1 MSPEYRENQKHKR
14 YGPGRLLHLIA
25 SAAVLLVC
33 VCLST
38 SHSYAWTE
46 IPDWLLQQLPAE
58 QQTLIN
64 ALPEADR
71 PMAYCYLSD
80 TDALTFLKQYSGHA
94 DLIAR
99 EGLANSYRLSK
110 YLTGSTHPDFS
121 TPAGQVE
128 KQFLMELYF
137 ALSGSFGSYRDL
149 SKDSISV
156 FYIDDL
162 QNRTLA
168 QLKEKRTSLDTG
180 RVFNEEELP
189 MWKSILDA
197 WIAFRSGS
205 AASQV
210 TGAGSELDKAYWN
223 AAYPSLDQNLQQ
235 LVNEMPETFKLL
247 TFASVSGTDGLAW
260 LREKSGVSFD
270 IVSKYW
276 TMSCSELDSAYSD
289 LAKAGKAD
297 SKEGQFILQLHA
309 LKAKTYPLYRV
320 GEWGIDYDNTIRMQD
335 FARSGDEIVKS
346 YERIRTYLDENSA
359 SEFWT
364 AGCDTELACKA
375 WMAYFRRIA
384 PAAIAESEARRIEAA
399 EAAAQLAGL
408 DWTAAQERSESYRE
422 ENGKYS
428 TPSVSKA
435 PSDAELDGTQ
445 LDLLKAIPARYVPHV
460 YHYFRP
466 YLSTAAVMEKCV
478 IDSRKAECT
487 ELLAL
492 NISALKEE
500 YETLALKASVSD
512 LSSAEAARLELCAE
526 ILLCRYQDEGKENFG
541 SLEIDYN
548 KKTEKWNV
556 SYYTVS
562 ADLSSGSNISNILN
576 SAKDKDQSIL
586 FYAQRVQ
593 LFSALSEYYDKLRV
607 DPFAEAYRA
616 KQWGGLTLS
625 DEVLAAAKRVRDVTV
640 PDMQVYAA
648 AVVTGLIEPGSDLVY
663 AEMPEQLWTRRQ
675 NGDPGNAEQDTLNK
689 LISFY
694 GAPPYRDTMH
704 PSYYAMSGGGLQ
716 AIVDAVNGYTND
728 AKAEAQRIL
737 WHRSA
742 EFYSTDGNYH
752 AQLSRMEVDELTS
765 YRSRI
770 EAEYY
775 ASTDTGKSAELQQ
788 WVEQINAWIDWRN
801 AVAPQMAYSGGL
813 TPSGTDIS
821 ETPSY
826 TVAGYTS
833 EGYARP
839 YVLEIS
845 TGEVSGDN
853 IEFFRILY
861 TTAEGDQRTQYIFP
875 TEDTLKNGYK
885 AAEAAGKPERVLD
898 WVRTAAGYTPAGPDT
913 AKALQS
919 YHTDQFLFNADEE
932 IASVNEIQAFMRHD
946 DAAGGKN
953 EWTCTG
959 LRLYKVDALQGLAR
973 YGYYSSDYYIDFSGP
988 LLAELG
994 FDSDDYKNLSWR
1006 GSDTLFRFG
1015 GEKGETGYMITASS
1029 EYRESQS
1036 ATSNVIFRVD
1046 FADQYMAGLECL
1058 ATDSQGAQSKALS
1071 RPGNLCEAL
1080 ALVVRYR
1087 DTYGSVRET
1096 TLPMILS
1103 AASWSVI
1110 DGNLNTIAD
1119 CGGIAQQGD
1128 SIGFEGVLPN
1138 LDEVLYVSPVL
1149 GGTAAANAAG
1159 LTVQSNMSAAAD
1171 RDRRIEASDSESA
1184 NILCIAVY
1192 DASRGQLA
1200 AEYQG
1205 SFLDF
1210 EFPSLPI
1217 KYYSAADIT
1226 GLRLDAGGAT
1236 SMLEMRDFD
1245 ENSNLLP
1252 IDRRERYMVTL
1263 VTDDVEMAG
1272 TRSDI
1277 MLRLSYVDLDGKEK
1291 QTAEF
1296 SMRDYANEYYGYWP
1310 ATAGDFGY
1318 LYGVSSVAMNDGAVG
1333 RSLNV
1338 ILPIQDVQRFSSA
1351 TIRLMS
1357 SDGREVDEWQMKDLI
1372 ISTVKSVGRR
1382 NISWQSVS
1390 VPGSTADGTARS
1402 DRVISRDVDGSV
1414 IFDLALGGAVD
1425 PNSPVKPANPVF
1437 DPRLFQ
1443 DGSPSSVDIKTGNV
1457 SEREDVDW
1465 RDLRYN
1471 MTFLDAMQDLG
1482 FLKTRAIYNI
1492 QVKVA
1497 SNVNNVAGTDD
1508 CGSKNQ
1514 FYFQLL
1520 FAQGGKSA
1528 VVLANQQ
1535 LQSDGFQAGSTETF
1549 TIMTS
1554 QEYGDLSAIR
1564 IIPEDRASD
1573 SDKYD
1578 KLNIE
1583 SITVI
1588 RQDAGQVSPLWRFN
1602 EVGWI
1607 GIDYRDEG
1615 QETALSGD
1623 NSRTIEEISH
1633 VYNMSESS
1641 YAVNVQFALST
1652 SQYKD
1657 RNGEACDQFV
1667 GGMGAEITYRDVNG
1681 IIQRVNVEDVVL
1693 LMYQF
1698 NNRSAQFSQIQANGV
1713 YQNGKAVSD
1722 PDYMFRANHTDRF
1735 VVSLDGLEQLLNI
1748 KFYPRSNVN
1757 TVWNITDVTASLV
1770 MGNGRRILNV
1780 AGEFT
1785 MKYPVGE
1792 ELQLIAR
1799 SNSTGSPKYSKQ
1811 LYMTGETGGT
1821 GSSVTVNFSSVK
1833 VQTNTA
1839 LFDNQTMV
1847 TEVPSGGN
1855 DTFNIVLYPR
1865 VIGGGET
1872 VSDYDLSVNVRY
1884 TTAADTIVQNSAKMN
1899 KTMLDGV
1906 PVFYIEGLSAAD
1918 IVQLNSI
1925 NVKSSSAFS
1934 AGVTGGFAQHVR
1946 SGYVIES
1953 FDLGPAAN
1961 LAYASSVP
1969 FSQTEVERQTVSFQL
1984 GSDTPQMQLSA
1995 GVNDVAVSIHY
2006 VSDGPIQREYQSKR
2020 YFLTDKGINY
2030 IAPGQLITLTMTEGH
2045 VGEIKGITLIP
2056 TGQAS
2061 LDVAGG
2067 YILDTVSYAGNADVT
2082 KGRFSF
2088 AAAENGA
2095 QTGLIRRDV
2104 VADTGVSAG
2113 GIVPLTFTFVTGSGT
2128 EGAGAGIDEPVAM
2141 SVGYYNSR
2149 GEQRVS
2155 TFGDIRPYLSGGA
2168 QSFASGGTVSAVI
2181 LAEDVQDVRWVELM
2195 VQPTSA
2201 SSVALWNLESVSCM
2215 LGENG
2220 VTKTRVL
2227 TDSIPEGE
2235 SRRIYFAN
2243 IYVAGEVTS
2252 PISRDASAGGQ
2263 TTTVQVSGGSA
2274 GVLVGS
2280 GEGVRVKVD
2289 VVGSR
2294 ESFGAAVYSLDP
2306 QIGVTGQVNLS
2317 ANYGYSTSYLDS
2329 LSSEARRVRDRSD
2342 ATAAERA
2349 AARDLL
2355 EMLEQVKSSDGSFTT
2370 DSTGVTFMAPRNYGS
2385 GNLYY
2390 RIAITSAETGETA
2403 FTVDVTVRSEEKS
2416 LDAAIQTMRD
2426 AVSYADTYV
2435 RVKTE
2440 ETDEQE

>member
-14 YGPGRLLHLIA
+14 YGPGRLLRLIA

-46 IPDWLLQQLPAE
+46 IPDSLLRQLPAE
-58 QQTLIN
+58 QQTLID

-80 TDALTFLKQYSGHA
+80 TDALTFLKQYSGYA

-110 YLTGSTHPDFS
+110 YLTGNAHTDFS
-121 TPAGQVE
+121 TPAGQAE

-149 SKDSISV
+149 SQNSVSV

-168 QLKEKRTSLDTG
+168 QLREKRSSLDTG

-205 AASQV
+205 AESQIIG
-210 TGAGSELDKAYWN
+210 TDLGIAYRT
-223 AAYPSLDQNLQQ
+223 AAYPALDQNLQQ
-235 LVNEMPETFKLL
+235 LVNEMPDVFKLL

-260 LREKSGVSFD
+260 LREKSGIGFD
-270 IVSKYW
+270 IISKYW
-276 TMSCSELDSAYSD
+276 PMSRSELDSAYSD
-289 LAKAGKAD
+289 LARAGSAD
-297 SKEGQFILQLHA
+297 GKEGQFILQLYA
-309 LKAKTYPLYRV
+309 LKGKAYLLYRA
-320 GEWGIDYDNTIRMQD
+320 GTWGIDYGGVIRMQD
-335 FARSGDEIVKS
+335 FARSGDEITKS
-346 YERIRTYLDENSA
+346 YEAVSSYLDEQSA
-359 SEFWT
+359 SQFWQP
-364 AGCDTELACKA
+364 GCDMELACKA
-375 WMAYFRRIA
+375 WMAYFKRIA
-384 PAAIAESEARRIEAA
+384 PQAVADSEADRIEAA
-399 EAAAQLAGL
+399 ETAAKLAGL
-408 DWTAAQERSESYRE
+408 DWTSAQERSESYRE

-428 TPSVSKA
+428 TPAVSKV
-435 PSDAELDGTQ
+435 PSDADLEQ
-445 LDLLKAIPARYVPHV
+445 VQQDLLKAIPARYVPHV

-466 YLSTAAVMEKCV
+466 DLTTAEVMEKCV
-478 IDSRKAECT
+478 LNTYKNVCN

-492 NISALKEE
+492 NTADLRAE
-500 YETLALKASVSD
+500 YETLALKAAVSD
-512 LSSAEAARLELCAE
+512 LDSAEAARLELCAE
-526 ILLCRYQDEGKENFG
+526 ILLCRYQDEGKESFG

-556 SYYTVS
+556 SYYTVLY
-562 ADLSSGSNISNILN
+562 DLSSGYGISNILD
-576 SAKDKDQSIL
+576 SARNKDQSIL
-586 FYAQRVQ
+586 FYSQRVQ
-593 LFSALSEYYDKLRV
+593 LFTALAEYRDKMKV
-607 DPFAEAYRA
+607 DPFAEAYRS
-616 KQWGGLTLS
+616 KQWGNLTLS
-625 DEVLAAAKRVRDVTV
+625 DEELAAAKRVRDVTV

-648 AVVTGLIEPGSDLVY
+648 AVVTGLIDPDSDLVY
-663 AEMPEQLWTRRQ
+663 AEMPEQLQARRQ
-675 NGDPGNAEQDTLNK
+675 TNRLGSARSDLLNK
-689 LISFY
+689 LMSFY
-694 GAPPYRDTMH
+694 GPSPYRDTDH
-704 PSYYAMSGGGLQ
+704 PSYYTMSDGGLQ
-716 AIVDAVNGYTND
+716 AIVDGGSEYTND

-737 WHRSA
+737 WHRKA
-742 EFYSTDGNYH
+742 EFYSAGGNYH
-752 AQLSRMEVDELTS
+752 AQLSRMSLDELTA
-765 YRSRI
+765 YRSKI
-770 EAEYY
+770 EAEYF
-775 ASTDTGKSAELQQ
+775 ASTDTGKTAELQQ
-788 WVEQINAWIDWRN
+788 WMEQVNAWMEWRS
-801 AVAPQMAYSGGL
+801 AVEPQMAYSGGL

-821 ETPSY
+821 GTPAY
-826 TVAGYTS
+826 TAGGYTS

-861 TTAEGDQRTQYIFP
+861 TTASGDQRTQYIFP

-932 IASVNEIQAFMRHD
+932 IVSVSEIQAFMRRD
-946 DAAGGKN
+946 DATGGKN

-959 LRLYKVDALQGLAR
+959 LRLYKVDVLQGLAR

-1006 GSDTLFRFG
+1006 GNDTLFRFG
-1015 GEKGETGYMITASS
+1015 GEKGDNGYSITASS
-1029 EYRESQS
+1029 EYREAQS
-1036 ATSNVIFRVD
+1036 AEPNVIFRVD

-1058 ATDSQGAQSKALS
+1058 ATDALGSQSKALS

-1096 TLPMILS
+1096 TLPMIMS
-1103 AASWSVI
+1103 AASWSAI
-1110 DGNLNTIAD
+1110 DGNLNSISD
-1119 CGGIAQQGD
+1119 YGGLAQQGD

-1149 GGTAAANAAG
+1149 GGTAAASAAG
-1159 LTVQSNMSAAAD
+1159 LTTETNMSAAAD

-1192 DASRGQLA
+1192 DASRGRLA

-1210 EFPSLPI
+1210 EFPSLPD

-1236 SMLEMRDFD
+1236 SMLEMREFG
-1245 ENSNLLP
+1245 EGSSLLP

-1263 VTDDVEMAG
+1263 VTDDADMAG
-1272 TRSDI
+1272 TRSDV

-1318 LYGVSSVAMNDGAVG
+1318 LYGVSSVSVNDGAVG

-1338 ILPIQDVQRFSSA
+1338 ILPIQDVQRFTSA

-1357 SDGREVDEWQMKDLI
+1357 SDGRQIDEWQMKDLV
-1372 ISTVKSVGRR
+1372 ISTVKDVGRR
-1382 NISWQSVS
+1382 NITWQPVS
-1390 VPGSTADGTARS
+1390 VPGSAADGAARS
-1402 DRVISRDVDGSV
+1402 DRIITREVDGSV

-1425 PNSPVKPANPVF
+1425 PNSPIQQTNPVF
-1437 DPRLFQ
+1437 DPLLFQ
-1443 DGSPSSVDIKTGNV
+1443 DGSPSSVDVKTGSV

-1471 MTFLDAMQDLG
+1471 MTFADAMQDLG
-1482 FLKTRAIYNI
+1482 FLKTRAIYNV

-1549 TIMTS
+1549 TIVTS
-1554 QEYGDLSAIR
+1554 QEYGDLSGIR
-1564 IIPEDRASD
+1564 IIPEDLASD

-1615 QETALSGD
+1615 QETALSGV

-1633 VYNMSESS
+1633 VYNVSESS
-1641 YAVNVQFALST
+1641 YAVNVQFAVST

-1657 RNGEACDQFV
+1657 RNGDPCDQFV
-1667 GGMGAEITYRDVNG
+1667 GGMSAEITYRDVNG

-1698 NNRSAQFSQIQANGV
+1698 NNRSAQFSQIQSNGV
-1713 YQNGKAVSD
+1713 YQNGQAVSD

-1748 KFYPRSNVN
+1748 KFYPRSTVN

-1770 MGNGRRILNV
+1770 MGSGRRILNV
-1780 AGEFT
+1780 AGEYT
-1785 MKYPVGE
+1785 MKYPEGE

-1811 LYMTGETGGT
+1811 LYMTSEVGGA
-1821 GSSVTVNFSSVK
+1821 GSSVTVNFTSVK

-1839 LFDNQTMV
+1839 LFDNQTQV
-1847 TEVPSGGN
+1847 AEVPSGGS

-1865 VIGGGET
+1865 VIGGGEA
-1872 VSDYDLSVNVRY
+1872 VSDYDLSVNIRY

-1899 KTMLDGV
+1899 KTLIDGV
-1906 PVFYIEGLSAAD
+1906 PVFYIEGLNAAE

-1961 LAYASSVP
+1961 LAYASSIP

-1984 GSDTPQMQLSA
+1984 GSETPQMQLSA

-2061 LDVAGG
+2061 VDVAGG

-2095 QTGLIRRDV
+2095 QTGVIRRNV
-2104 VADTGVSAG
+2104 VADTGASG
-2113 GIVPLTFTFVTGSGT
+2113 SGIVPLTFTFVTGSGT

-2168 QSFASGGTVSAVI
+2168 QGFASGGTVSAVI

-2252 PISRDASAGGQ
+2252 PIPRDASAGGQ

-2294 ESFGAAVYSLDP
+2294 EGFGAAVYSLDP
-2306 QIGVTGQVNLS
+2306 QIGVTGQVNLN

-2355 EMLEQVKSSDGSFTT
+2355 EMLDQVKSSDGSFTT
-2370 DSTGVTFMAPRNYGS
+2370 DSTGVTFMAPRNYSS

-2390 RIAITSAETGETA
+2390 RIAVTSAETGETA